1 LTVSIQPYYTSA
13 SYKFHN
19 LTLHLMTLE
28 IPEVVINRLPVYARA
43 LTALAARGE
52 SVVSSQALGQLLDV
66 TPAQIRK
73 DLSYFGRFGKHGRGY
88 NVHGLL
94 AKLREILGIDRQ
106 WHVCLVGVGRL
117 GQAIAEYGGFGPQ
130 GFEIVAA
137 FDANLHVVGSSVGG
151 VLVRHSD
158 DLDAYLKSTRVDVGI
173 VAVPA
178 PMAQSVVDQLV
189 DAGIKAILNYAPIT
203 AHVPDDVVIRH
214 IDPVLSMQSMTF
226 YIKQR
231 ESADK

>member
-1 LTVSIQPYYTSA
+1 
-13 SYKFHN
+13 
-19 LTLHLMTLE
+19 MTLE

-43 LTALAARGE
+43 LAELAASGE
-52 SVVSSQALGQLLDV
+52 TVVSSQALGELLDV

-73 DLSYFGRFGKHGRGY
+73 DLSYFGRFGKQGRGY

-94 AKLREILGIDRQ
+94 TKLREILGIDRQ
-106 WHVCLVGVGRL
+106 WRVCIIGVGRL

-137 FDANLHVVGSSVGG
+137 FDSNPAVVGQKLGSAI
-151 VLVRHSD
+151 VRD
-158 DLDAYLKSTRVDVGI
+158 AEELDRFLHANRVDIGI

-178 PMAQSVVDQLV
+178 AEAQKVVDRLV
-189 DAGIKAILNYAPIT
+189 NAGIRAILNYAPIT
-203 AHVPDDVVIRH
+203 AHVPSDVTIRH

-226 YIKQR
+226 YIKRAGRAGGEVDR
-231 ESADK
+231 ESPTEGPGGSRS

>member
-1 LTVSIQPYYTSA
+1 
-13 SYKFHN
+13 
-19 LTLHLMTLE
+19 MTLE

-43 LTALAARGE
+43 LAELAASGE
-52 SVVSSQALGQLLDV
+52 SVVSSQALGELLDV

-73 DLSYFGRFGKHGRGY
+73 DLSYFGRFGKQGRGY

-94 AKLREILGIDRQ
+94 SKLREILGIDRQ
-106 WHVCLVGVGRL
+106 WRVCLVGVGRL

-137 FDANLHVVGSSVGG
+137 FDSNSQIVGQKLGDIAV
-151 VLVRHSD
+151 SD
-158 DLDAYLKSTRVDVGI
+158 SADLDTFLHNHRVDIGI

-178 PMAQSVVDQLV
+178 AEAQHVVDRLV
-189 DAGIKAILNYAPIT
+189 NAGIRAILNYAPIT
-203 AHVPDDVVIRH
+203 AHVPPDVTIRH

-226 YIKQR
+226 YIKQPD
-231 ESADK
+231 SPPPK

>member
-1 LTVSIQPYYTSA
+1 
-13 SYKFHN
+13 
-19 LTLHLMTLE
+19 MTLE

-43 LTALAARGE
+43 LAELAANGE
-52 SVVSSQALGQLLDV
+52 NVVSSQALGELLDV

-73 DLSYFGRFGKHGRGY
+73 DLSYFGRFGKQGRGY

-117 GQAIAEYGGFGPQ
+117 GQAIAEYGGFRPQ
-130 GFEIVAA
+130 GFEIVGV
-137 FDANLHVVGSSVGG
+137 FDSNPAVVGKQVGG
-151 VLVRHSD
+151 VAVRHSD
-158 DLDAYLKSTRVDVGI
+158 ELDEFLSTHRVDVGI

-178 PMAQSVVDQLV
+178 QQAQKVVDRLV
-189 DAGIKAILNYAPIT
+189 GAGIHAILNYAPIT
-203 AHVPDDVVIRH
+203 PHVPRDVTIRH

-226 YIKQR
+226 YIKRQ
-231 ESADK
+231 EPGAK